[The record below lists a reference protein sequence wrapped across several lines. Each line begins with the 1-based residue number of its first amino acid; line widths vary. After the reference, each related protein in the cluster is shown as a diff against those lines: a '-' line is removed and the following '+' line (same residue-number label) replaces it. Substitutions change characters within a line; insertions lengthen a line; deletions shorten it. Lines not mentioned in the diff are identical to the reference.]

1 MMSGKEVSSGKNG
14 TLREKKKYERFM
26 GIQVKKVAMARNMM
40 AIEAEKLRID
50 I

>member
-1 MMSGKEVSSGKNG
+1 MGILRGK
-14 TLREKKKYERFM
+14 RKYERFV
-26 GIQVKKVAMARNMM
+26 GIQVKKVAMSRNMM

>member
-26 GIQVKKVAMARNMM
+26 GIQVKKGVLFVPRAGVAAVVT
-40 AIEAEKLRID
+40 
-50 I
+50 